1 MANSELKYVSLS
13 GLSAFWTGVKD
24 KLSISEVTYTPNA
37 SDVVLKIS
45 QGVGDKECTINAATA
60 TTAGIMSA
68 TDKTKLT
75 NIEAGAQVNIIEKIL
90 ITADDTVVPVEDREK
105 AAILRIT
112 TNLDDVTAES
122 NPLRP
127 ASALAVVNYVK
138 SSVSHAQN
146 TINDTIVD
154 ISNSVSA
161 NTVAIATHAERL
173 TTLETTSTA
182 HTAAIA
188 THSEAIAA
196 ASAAIAA
203 NATAI
208 GVERD
213 TRAKEIAALRK
224 EILTGDAEGTI
235 NDAYDTLL
243 EVANWISTSGT
254 AAKNA
259 TQIITE
265 LNAVSATASAN
276 AAAIATNAANI
287 ATNLA
292 SINSINDVINN
303 ISASVVTNAAT
314 ITAHAVRLTTL
325 ETTSAA
331 HTKAIED
338 NAESI
343 QTNANAIA
351 INTTNIALNATA
363 IGAERDARAE
373 AIGALT
379 AVVTNVVNAVNFTF
393 TGTNNVNLTIDVSYV
408 NGSSTSVEFSA
419 YTESEINSIFNSKE
433 E

>member
-24 KLSISEVTYTPNA
+24 KLSISKVTYTPNA

-161 NTVAIATHAERL
+161 NTAAIATHAGRL

-203 NATAI
+203 NAAAI

-213 TRAKEIAALRK
+213 ARAAAIDALRK
-224 EILTGDAEGTI
+224 EILTDGTADDAI
-235 NDAYDTLL
+235 NDAYDTLQ

-292 SINSINDVINN
+292 SINSINDVISN

-314 ITAHAVRLTTL
+314 ITAHAARLTTL

-351 INTTNIALNATA
+351 LNTTNIALNATA
-363 IGAERDARAE
+363 IGAERDARTK

-393 TGTNNVNLTIDVSYV
+393 TGTNNENLTIDVSYV
-408 NGSSTSVEFSA
+408 NGSSTSVGFSA
-419 YTESEINSIFNSKE
+419 YTESEINSIFEPKA
-433 E
+433 